1 MTMLIR
7 KFDHRGRERARY
19 EGEVIERSARA
30 VRLRA
35 VWRTPPVALPYVTIE
50 TGDVVIEDFYA
61 DQWRNV
67 MAFHSGA
74 TGKLKGWYA
83 NVTRPAQISQDV
95 IDWVD
100 LALDV
105 WMSADGDL
113 RILDED
119 EFETL
124 VSELEAEV
132 AATALAEAERAADD
146 LRARWRA
153 HANDR
158 IAVALADRGWTIGTA
173 ESCTGGLIGDT
184 LTDRAGS
191 SAYFLGGIISYDNR
205 IKRERLGVRAE
216 TLETAGA
223 VSAETALEMARGAR
237 RALGADVALSAT
249 GIAGP
254 GGGSADKPVGLV
266 WLAVSAPGVE
276 RAVRH
281 VWPFDRAGNKRASAD
296 AALRLV
302 LQALEADPAE

>member
-1 MTMLIR
+1 MLIR
-7 KFDHRGRERARY
+7 KFDHLGRERARY
-19 EGEVIERSARA
+19 SGDVVERSARA

-35 VWRTPPVALPYVTIE
+35 IWQTPPVKLPYVTIN

-67 MAFHSGA
+67 MAFHSGE
-74 TGKLKGWYA
+74 TGALKGWYA
-83 NVTRPAQISQDV
+83 NVTRPAQISNDV

-105 WMSADGDL
+105 WMSAAGDL

-119 EFETL
+119 EFEAFAT
-124 VSELEAEV
+124 ELDAEV
-132 AATALAEAERAADD
+132 AATALAEADRAADD
-146 LRARWRA
+146 LRARWRT

-158 IAVALADRGWTIGTA
+158 IAAALSERGWSLGTA

-184 LTDRAGS
+184 LTDRPGCS
-191 SAYFLGGIISYDNR
+191 SYFMGGIISYDNR
-205 IKRERLGVRAE
+205 IKRERLGVMAE

-237 RALGADVALSAT
+237 RALGVDVAVSAT

-266 WLAVSAPGVE
+266 WLAISGPGIE
-276 RAVRH
+276 RAEQH
-281 VWPFDRAGNKRASAD
+281 VWPFDRTGNKRASAD

-302 LQALEADPAE
+302 LQALAPEPTT

>member
-1 MTMLIR
+1 MLIR
-7 KFDHRGRERARY
+7 KFDHHGRERARY
-19 EGEVIERSARA
+19 EGDVLERSARA
-30 VRLRA
+30 VRVRA
-35 VWRTPPVALPYVTIE
+35 VWQTPPVALPYVTIE

-67 MAFHSGA
+67 MAFQSGA

-83 NVTRPAQISQDV
+83 NVTRPAQISDDV
-95 IDWVD
+95 IEWVD

-119 EFETL
+119 EFEAL
-124 VSELEAEV
+124 VPELEAEI
-132 AATALAEAERAADD
+132 AATALAEADRAADD

-158 IAVALADRGWTIGTA
+158 IAAALTDRGWTIGTA

-184 LTDRAGS
+184 LTDRPGCS
-191 SAYFLGGIISYDNR
+191 SYFMGGIISYDNR
-205 IKRERLGVRAE
+205 VKRARLGVMAE

-223 VSAETALEMARGAR
+223 VSQETALEMARGAR
-237 RALGADVALSAT
+237 AALGVDVAVSAT

-266 WLAVSAPGVE
+266 WLAVSGPGIE
-276 RAVRH
+276 RAEQH

-302 LQALEADPAE
+302 LRALDPEPAQ

>member
-1 MTMLIR
+1 MLIR

-19 EGEVIERSARA
+19 EGDVIERTERA

-35 VWRTPPVALPYVTIE
+35 VWRTPPVALTYVTIE
-50 TGDVVIEDFYA
+50 TGDIVIEDFYA

-67 MAFHSGA
+67 MAFQSGA

-83 NVTRPAQISQDV
+83 NVTRPAQISDDM

-119 EFETL
+119 EFEAL
-124 VSELEAEV
+124 VPELEAEI
-132 AATALAEAERAADD
+132 AATALAEADRAADD

-158 IAVALADRGWTIGTA
+158 IAAALGNRGWTIGTA

-184 LTDRAGS
+184 LTDRSGCS
-191 SAYFLGGIISYDNR
+191 SYFMGGIISYDNR
-205 IKRERLGVRAE
+205 VKRERLGVMAE

-237 RALGADVALSAT
+237 RALGVDMAVSAT

-266 WLAVSAPGVE
+266 WLAVSAPGIE
-276 RAVRH
+276 RAEQH

-302 LQALEADPAE
+302 LRALDPEPAT

>member
-1 MTMLIR
+1 MLIR
-7 KFDHRGRERARY
+7 KFDHHGRERARY
-19 EGEVIERSARA
+19 EGDVLERSARA
-30 VRLRA
+30 VRVRA
-35 VWRTPPVALPYVTIE
+35 VWQTPPVALPYVTIE

-67 MAFHSGA
+67 MAFQSGA

-83 NVTRPAQISQDV
+83 NVTRPAQISDDV
-95 IDWVD
+95 IEWVD

-119 EFETL
+119 EFEAL
-124 VSELEAEV
+124 VPELEAEI
-132 AATALAEAERAADD
+132 AATALAEADRAADD

-158 IAVALADRGWTIGTA
+158 IAAALTDRGWTIGTA

-184 LTDRAGS
+184 LTDRPGCS
-191 SAYFLGGIISYDNR
+191 SYFMGGIISYDNR
-205 IKRERLGVRAE
+205 VKRARLGVMAE

-223 VSAETALEMARGAR
+223 VSQETALEMARGAR
-237 RALGADVALSAT
+237 AALGVDVAVSAT

-266 WLAVSAPGVE
+266 WLAVSGPGIE
-276 RAVRH
+276 RAEQH

-302 LQALEADPAE
+302 LRALDPEPAK

>member
-1 MTMLIR
+1 MLIR
-7 KFDHRGRERARY
+7 KFDHHGRERARY
-19 EGEVIERSARA
+19 EGDVLERSARA
-30 VRLRA
+30 VRVRA
-35 VWRTPPVALPYVTIE
+35 VWQTPPVALPYVTIE

-61 DQWRNV
+61 AQWRNV
-67 MAFHSGA
+67 MAFQSGA

-83 NVTRPAQISQDV
+83 NVTRPAQISDDV
-95 IDWVD
+95 IEWVD

-119 EFETL
+119 EFEAL
-124 VSELEAEV
+124 VPELEAEI
-132 AATALAEAERAADD
+132 AATALAEADRAADD

-158 IAVALADRGWTIGTA
+158 IAAALTDRGWTIGTA

-184 LTDRAGS
+184 LTDRPGCS
-191 SAYFLGGIISYDNR
+191 SYFMGGIISYDNR
-205 IKRERLGVRAE
+205 VKRARLGVMAE

-223 VSAETALEMARGAR
+223 VSQETALEMARGAR
-237 RALGADVALSAT
+237 AALGVDVAVSAT

-266 WLAVSAPGVE
+266 WLAVSGPGIE
-276 RAVRH
+276 RAEQH

-302 LQALEADPAE
+302 LRALDPEPAK

>member
-1 MTMLIR
+1 MLIR

-19 EGEVIERSARA
+19 EGDVIERSPRA

-35 VWRTPPVALPYVTIE
+35 IWRTPPVALPYVTIE

-74 TGKLKGWYA
+74 TGNLKGWYA

-105 WMSADGDL
+105 WMSADGEL
-113 RILDED
+113 RILDEA
-119 EFETL
+119 EFEALTD
-124 VSELEAEV
+124 ELEAEV

-158 IAVALADRGWTIGTA
+158 IAAALTARGWTIGTA

-184 LTDRAGS
+184 LTERPGCS
-191 SAYFLGGIISYDNR
+191 SYFMGGIISYDNR
-205 IKRERLGVRAE
+205 VKRERLGVMPD

-223 VSAETALEMARGAR
+223 VSEETALAMARGAR
-237 RALGADVALSAT
+237 AALGVDVAISAT

-254 GGGSADKPVGLV
+254 AGGSAGKPVGLV
-266 WLAVSAPGVE
+266 WLALSAPGVE
-276 RAVRH
+276 RAERH
-281 VWPFDRAGNKRASAD
+281 VWPFDRTGNKRASAD
-296 AALRLV
+296 AALRLALQV
-302 LQALEADPAE
+302 LESGPARA

>member
-1 MTMLIR
+1 MLIR
-7 KFDHRGRERARY
+7 KFDHHGRERARY
-19 EGEVIERSARA
+19 EGDVLERSARA
-30 VRLRA
+30 VRVRA
-35 VWRTPPVALPYVTIE
+35 VWQTPPVALPYVTIE

-67 MAFHSGA
+67 MAFHAGA

-83 NVTRPAQISQDV
+83 NVTRPAQISDDV
-95 IDWVD
+95 IEWVD

-119 EFETL
+119 EFEAL
-124 VSELEAEV
+124 VPELEAEI
-132 AATALAEAERAADD
+132 AATALAEADRAADD

-158 IAVALADRGWTIGTA
+158 IAAALTDRGWTIGTA

-184 LTDRAGS
+184 LTDRPGCS
-191 SAYFLGGIISYDNR
+191 SYFMGGIISYDNR
-205 IKRERLGVRAE
+205 VKRARLGVMAE

-223 VSAETALEMARGAR
+223 VSQETALEMARGAR
-237 RALGADVALSAT
+237 AALGVDVAVSAT

-266 WLAVSAPGVE
+266 WLAVSGPGIE
-276 RAVRH
+276 RAEQH

-302 LQALEADPAE
+302 LRALDPEPAK